1 MTDAAHA
8 APDAH
13 AGDGHHETN
22 YMAKFWWLLG
32 LTMVEVLIA
41 WKVPNPALRGIG
53 LAVFACWKAAIVLN
67 HFMHLKGE
75 GIALKLTVLF
85 PLCLIVILVLLF
97 LTDSYFL
104 GYSGV

>member
-8 APDAH
+8 A
-13 AGDGHHETN
+13 AGAEHHETN

-32 LTMVEVLIA
+32 LTAVEVLIA
-41 WKVPNPALRGIG
+41 VVVTQPALRGIG
-53 LAVFACWKAAIVLN
+53 LAFFACWKAAIVLN

-85 PLCLIVILVLLF
+85 PLCLIIILVLLF
-97 LTDSYFL
+97 LTDSHFL
-104 GYSGV
+104 GYSGM

>member
-8 APDAH
+8 GAD
-13 AGDGHHETN
+13 HHETN

-32 LTMVEVLIA
+32 LTIVEVLIA
-41 WKVPNPALRGIG
+41 VLVPNPALRGIG

-67 HFMHLKGE
+67 HFMHLKDE

-85 PLCLIVILVLLF
+85 PLVLIVILVMLF
-97 LTDSYFL
+97 LADSHFF
-104 GYSGV
+104 GYSGM

>member
-8 APDAH
+8 A
-13 AGDGHHETN
+13 AGAEHHETN

-32 LTMVEVLIA
+32 LTAVEVLIA
-41 WKVPNPALRGIG
+41 VVVTQPALRGIG

-85 PLCLIVILVLLF
+85 PLCLIVILVMLF

-104 GYSGV
+104 GYSGM